1 MQADSG
7 IHDSGRHENHV
18 QGPLVYTRQIRSH
31 LTPHTQRTKALPDQR
46 WPAPLGRGVATC
58 GTARARIAPASYRHT
73 CGMSV
78 CCWRTLYLL
87 HSDANSF
94 ANRTV
99 RGLARGDRNQ
109 KPLNDRQR
117 THFRGVRVAL
127 GTGYSH
133 GERGRRAWRNAPTRR
148 CPCAGHCPTL
158 LLLLLRRRRRRLL
171 RRRAQRWRAQDDGAW
186 PPPHPGDTAGRER
199 QINRVS
205 RRKYHAAK
213 GGEGERT
220 G

>member
-1 MQADSG
+1 MASP
-7 IHDSGRHENHV
+7 SWSRRRHLRHRACSHCTCIIPAHV
-18 QGPLVYTRQIRSH
+18 WHVSVLLAYIVP
-31 LTPHTQRTKALPDQR
+31 PAQRCKQF
-46 WPAPLGRGVATC
+46 C
-58 GTARARIAPASYRHT
+58 E
-73 CGMSV
+73 
-78 CCWRTLYLL
+78 
-87 HSDANSF
+87 SDCN
-94 ANRTV
+94 

-199 QINRVS
+199 RVCQRREQSTRGAVTDQPGGLRVACTAGLECSVS